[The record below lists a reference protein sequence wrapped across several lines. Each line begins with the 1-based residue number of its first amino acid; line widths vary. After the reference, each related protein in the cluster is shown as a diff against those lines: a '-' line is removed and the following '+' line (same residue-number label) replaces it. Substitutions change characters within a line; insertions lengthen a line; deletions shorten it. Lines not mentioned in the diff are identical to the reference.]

1 MPESKRVPYYSHVAD
16 AIIEKITA
24 GQFLPSARIPSIRE
38 LSQTFNV
45 AKSTVERAL
54 YRLVDKG
61 ILRAEQGRGIFVAS
75 NLPKRSDGQTRVVGF
90 LAPMHS
96 QTYVGRGFYPDVLSG
111 IQESLSQSDR
121 SLLVIN
127 ERGLGRADPSVNL
140 HEELVDAYI
149 VIGPV
154 GNKFIHLVRKVGRP
168 LVFVDHDA
176 SGLGHDSVIADNV
189 KGGVMMT
196 KHLLDLGHKD
206 IAFLGGLLK
215 AEIDPN
221 DKHYID
227 TAARERFSGFRIAM
241 ETAGIQ
247 VDEERNLFRVEDRV
261 SEYAYTSLEEAWN
274 KGLHPTGLVCFGTE
288 SADAIIRFA
297 AKKGLKVPGDL
308 SIVGFGA
315 GTKLD
320 GHVLSGADFDAR
332 QMGVGA
338 GKLVNQRVERGYDA
352 FRLEM
357 IPVTYVEGTTTASP
371 PSKR

>member
-1 MPESKRVPYYSHVAD
+1 MPEGKRVPYYTHVAE

-24 GQFLPSARIPSIRE
+24 GEFLPNARIPSIRE
-38 LSQTFNV
+38 LSQTFDV

-61 ILRAEQGRGIFVAS
+61 ILRAEQGRGIFVSS
-75 NLPKRSDGQTRVVGF
+75 NMPKRSDGQTRVVGF
-90 LAPMHS
+90 IAPMHS
-96 QTYVGRGFYPDVLSG
+96 QTYVGRGFYPEVLSG

-140 HEELVDAYI
+140 HQELVDAYI

-154 GNKFIHLVRKVGRP
+154 GNKFIALVRKAGRP

-196 KHLLDLGHKD
+196 KRLLDLGHKD
-206 IAFLGGLLK
+206 IVFLGGLLK

-241 ETAGIQ
+241 ETAGMQ
-247 VDEERNLFRVEDRV
+247 VDEEHHLLRVEDRV
-261 SEYAYTSLEEAWN
+261 SEHSYTSLEEAWN
-274 KGLHPTGLVCFGTE
+274 KGLHPTGLVCFGPE
-288 SADAIIRFA
+288 SGDAAIRFA
-297 AKKGLKVPGDL
+297 AKKGLKLPKDL

-315 GTKLD
+315 GMKLE
-320 GHVLSGADFDAR
+320 GQVLSGADFDAR
-332 QMGVGA
+332 QMGVVA
-338 GKLVNQRVERGYDA
+338 GQLVNRRIERGYDA
-352 FRLEM
+352 FRLEL
-357 IPVTYVEGTTTASP
+357 IPVTFIEGTTIAAP
-371 PSKR
+371 GKR